1 LRRKKGLKSTDDM
14 NNKVALFFGNYQF
27 SWLLAMNLVSLYHLF
42 DQLPFAVIKGYQSL
56 LSFNIISL
64 FLVIFKQSLSKG
76 PTVAIPGPFFVPAY
90 LIYKNTASSFPHQVN
105 E

>member
-1 LRRKKGLKSTDDM
+1 M
-14 NNKVALFFGNYQF
+14 NNKVALLFGNYEF

-42 DQLPFAVIKGYQSL
+42 DQLPFGIIKGCRYL
-56 LSFNIISL
+56 LSFNIIFL

-76 PTVAIPGPFFVPAY
+76 PTVAIPGPFFVQAY
-90 LIYKNTASSFPHQVN
+90 SVHENIASSFAHQVN